1 MVALRTSFVLP
12 AVVCAALV
20 MGACAAYTPTP
31 LEGAERQQ
39 AYDAYMTDVNSKV
52 AVNWSPLT
60 GARDYPNQ
68 IIAAGKSTSV
78 VWAVIDQFGQVVTME
93 VYKPGNPAFDREAV
107 RAVAMASPLPPPPEG
122 LLYRSSRGLV
132 AGIPVKFTVT
142 VPGAE
147 GSLTQGRFLAQG
159 KGNVGVSPAEISLE
173 L

>member
-1 MVALRTSFVLP
+1 MVALRTSLVLP
-12 AVVCAALV
+12 VVVCASLLI
-20 MGACAAYTPTP
+20 GACAAYTPTP

-39 AYDAYMTDVNSKV
+39 AYDAYMTDVNSKI
-52 AVNWSPLT
+52 ATNWSPLT

-68 IIAAGKSTSV
+68 IMVSGKATSII
-78 VWAVIDQFGQVVTME
+78 WAVVDQNGDVITME
-93 VYKPGNPAFDREAV
+93 VYKPGNPAFDREAI
-107 RAVAMASPLPPPPEG
+107 RAVAMSSPLPSPPEG

-147 GSLTQGRFLAQG
+147 GALTQGRFLGQG